1 MPTSIDPLIR
11 FLADIGIVDVFLPF
25 VLVFTMVYAFLE
37 KTKVFGEQEGHSKH
51 KINAIIAVVIGLFV
65 VGSANILNLTN
76 TIVQYIGL
84 LSIIVISFALL
95 LGLFGVEH
103 LPQSKVW
110 NSIFFV
116 IFMVISIYVFGEL
129 GWFGRGN
136 DFFIVIFVL
145 FFLILFFI
153 KIWLAQDSAAPDTKI
168 NEGSAGGHSTS
179 KRGAGPVSK
188 KAQAQKA
195 ASHKR
200 PQEPEGVP
208 TEEELINALA
218 KLPPEQLA
226 RELVKRR

>member
-11 FLADIGIVDVFLPF
+11 FLDSLGVVDVFLPF
-25 VLVFTMVYAFLE
+25 VLVFTIIYAFLE
-37 KTKVFGEQEGHSKH
+37 KTKVFGEEAGHSKH
-51 KINAIIAVVIGLFV
+51 KINAIIAVIIGLFV

-103 LPQSKVW
+103 LPQNKVW

-116 IFMVISIYVFGEL
+116 VFMVVSIYVFGEL

-153 KIWLAQDSAAPDTKI
+153 KIWLSQESAAPKAQVK
-168 NEGSAGGHSTS
+168 EGSAGGHSTS
-179 KRGAGPVSK
+179 ARGAGPVSK

-195 ASHKR
+195 SPAHKR
-200 PQEPEGVP
+200 PTEPEGKIG
-208 TEEELINALA
+208 ELETIPIEGLN
-218 KLPPEQLA
+218 
-226 RELVKRR
+226 